1 MPKTYTNPVYP
12 YLRSV
17 DQDAGAP
24 AHHPVIVVGAGLV
37 GLTVAVDLATRGIAS
52 VVLDDNDTVSYGSR
66 AICFSKRTLEIY
78 DRLGIGE
85 RLRAKG
91 ITWNLGKVFLRD
103 RQLFAFDL
111 LPEGGEENPAFVN
124 LQQYYVEEWLVE
136 RAKELGLVDLRWKN
150 EVTGVS
156 PGSDK
161 VGLQVETPEGAY
173 DLTCD
178 TLLACDGARSFS
190 REALGLE
197 FEGQIFQDRFLI
209 TDVLMK
215 ANFPTERWFW
225 FDPPFHPEQSALL
238 HRQADDVWRIDLQ
251 LGWDADPEAE
261 SRPERVVPRLK
272 AMLGEALGQD
282 GDFDLEW
289 ISVYTF
295 QCRRLARFRHGRVF
309 FLGDS
314 AHQVSP
320 FGARGGNGGV
330 QDADNLAWKL
340 EAVRRGAAPE
350 ALLES
355 YDAERVPAADENI
368 LNSTRATDFIT
379 PKSPVSRAFRDAVL
393 ELAETCP
400 FARGLVNS
408 GRLSLPYDAVDSPLA
423 SADTEAFESRVRPG
437 GPAVDAPVETAE
449 GPGWLLRQIGPGFTL
464 LYFAEDGAPAGL
476 EALSGDGIR
485 VLTLAAEAEGDGGGT
500 RLIDRAGLAARR
512 YDARP
517 GTWYLFR
524 PDQHLAARG
533 RRFAPA
539 AVRAARDRALGLGG
553 AGADG
558 KAMGVA

>member
-1 MPKTYTNPVYP
+1 M
-12 YLRSV
+12 
-17 DQDAGAP
+17 
-24 AHHPVIVVGAGLV
+24 
-37 GLTVAVDLATRGIAS
+37 
-52 VVLDDNDTVSYGSR
+52 
-66 AICFSKRTLEIY
+66 
-78 DRLGIGE
+78 
-85 RLRAKG
+85 
-91 ITWNLGKVFLRD
+91 
-103 RQLFAFDL
+103 
-111 LPEGGEENPAFVN
+111 
-124 LQQYYVEEWLVE
+124 
-136 RAKELGLVDLRWKN
+136 
-150 EVTGVS
+150 
-156 PGSDK
+156 
-161 VGLQVETPEGAY
+161 
-173 DLTCD
+173 
-178 TLLACDGARSFS
+178 
-190 REALGLE
+190 
-197 FEGQIFQDRFLI
+197 
-209 TDVLMK
+209 
-215 ANFPTERWFW
+215 
-225 FDPPFHPEQSALL
+225 
-238 HRQADDVWRIDLQ
+238 
-251 LGWDADPEAE
+251 
-261 SRPERVVPRLK
+261 VPRLK
-272 AMLGEALGQD
+272 AMLGED
-282 GDFDLEW
+282 KDFDLEW

-330 QDADNLAWKL
+330 QDADNLVWKL
-340 EAVRRGAAPE
+340 EAVLRGAAPE

-423 SADTEAFESRVRPG
+423 SADTEEFESRVRPG

-464 LYFAEDGAPAGL
+464 LYFAEAGEPAGL
-476 EALSGDGIR
+476 ETLSGEGIR

>member
-37 GLTVAVDLATRGIAS
+37 GLTVAVDLASRGIAS
-52 VVLDDNDTVSYGSR
+52 VVLDDNDTVSHGSR
-66 AICFSKRTLEIY
+66 AICFSKRSLEIY

-85 RLRAKG
+85 RLRNKG
-91 ITWNLGKVFLRD
+91 ITWNLGKVFLKD

-136 RAKELGLVDLRWKN
+136 RARELGLVGLRWKN
-150 EVTGVS
+150 KVTGVT
-156 PGSDK
+156 PGAEK
-161 VGLQVETPEGAY
+161 VGLQVETPEGPYA
-173 DLTCD
+173 LTCD
-178 TLLACDGARSFS
+178 HLLACDGARSFV

-197 FEGQIFQDRFLI
+197 FEGQVFQDRFLI

-215 ANFPTERWFW
+215 ADLPTERWFW

-272 AMLGEALGQD
+272 AMLGAGLGQD
-282 GDFDLEW
+282 GDFELEW

-295 QCRRLARFRHGRVF
+295 QCRRLERFRHGRVV

-320 FGARGGNGGV
+320 FGARGGNGGI

-340 EAVRRGAAPE
+340 AAVLRGTAPE

-355 YDAERVPAADENI
+355 YDAERIPAADENI
-368 LNSTRATDFIT
+368 LHSTRATDFIT
-379 PKSPVSRAFRDAVL
+379 PKSMASRAFRDAVL

-408 GRLSLPYDAVDSPLA
+408 GRLSLPYDAIDSPLA
-423 SADTEAFESRVRPG
+423 SPDAEDFAGRVRPG

-449 GPGWLLRQIGPGFTL
+449 GPGWLLRHLGPGFTL
-464 LYFAEDGAPAGL
+464 LCFAEDGGPA
-476 EALSGDGIR
+476 EIE
-485 VLTLAAEAEGDGGGT
+485 TLEAEGIAVLVLAPEADGSGKPR
-500 RLIDRAGLAARR
+500 RLIDREGLVAQRF
-512 YDARP
+512 DARP

-539 AVRAARDRALGLGG
+539 SVLAARDRALGRDRAAAGNQAIG
-553 AGADG
+553 AA
-558 KAMGVA
+558 